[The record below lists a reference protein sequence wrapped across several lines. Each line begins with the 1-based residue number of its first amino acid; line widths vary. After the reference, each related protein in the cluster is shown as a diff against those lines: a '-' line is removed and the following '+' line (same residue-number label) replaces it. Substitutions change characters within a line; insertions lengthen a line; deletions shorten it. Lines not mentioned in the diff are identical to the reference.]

1 MWVQPCLTITN
12 AAPPLL
18 VFSVIGLFTV
28 VAWLCFF
35 FILFRAT
42 QAVSATPT
50 GQAAL
55 QISTGSQHAC
65 ALTFDADLVDLQ
77 HLALKADTPDNNA
90 AFLESLVPVCWGSGG
105 QQSSENLVPPAIG
118 NAADGDPVVSV
129 RAGDGFTC
137 VRTYK
142 GRVQCSG
149 AYGSLPGS
157 AESQVP
163 EGVLFSALTAGE
175 KHVAG
180 VVMDTAELRAWGDCS
195 SLNECTAPTGVS
207 WAGAEG
213 SLSAGRMF
221 TCALDTQ
228 LRPHCWG
235 RVFWPRGTP
244 AVSEFIEINSGMSHT
259 CGIRRNDTRAACWGE
274 CSFGEYVFFFFFVF
288 LLVVDGGRDTV
299 VLPTAKGSAPVVRS
313 ASPCHYWSTTLWGL
327 IRRRAAFEWLVRASG
342 CDAPLFV
349 APIRCTAG
357 ADWWCACSCC
367 FALFC
372 SASFLV
378 RHPSPFLLRNAG
390 ATRRWSLTASPV
402 SVMRRGAPA
411 SAPSRPACASPA
423 RAPPATRGA
432 STHLVV
438 ATISCQASQWPML
451 GRRSGGAL
459 MGALIATRWRACLFS
474 LWTGWTRATRRRGAR
489 HKHAPRAVGVGDV
502 D

>member
-1 MWVQPCLTITN
+1 M
-12 AAPPLL
+12 
-18 VFSVIGLFTV
+18 
-28 VAWLCFF
+28 FF
-35 FILFRAT
+35 FFLFRAT
-42 QAVSATPT
+42 QAVSATPA

-105 QQSSENLVPPAIG
+105 PQSSENLVPPAIG

-163 EGVLFSALTAGE
+163 EGVLFSALTVGE

-274 CSFGEYVFFFFFVF
+274 CSFGEYVFLFFFFF
-288 LLVVDGGRDTV
+288 LVVAGGRDSV
-299 VLPTAKGSAPVVRS
+299 VCGQQRGQHRS
-313 ASPCHYWSTTLWGL
+313 
-327 IRRRAAFEWLVRASG
+327 SG
-342 CDAPLFV
+342 RLARV
-349 APIRCTAG
+349 TAG
-357 ADWWCACSCC
+357 LLLCGVSFGGGRRLSGWSGPLPVTPHSLWRPDVARP
-367 FALFC
+367 ALTGGVLALAV
-372 SASFLV
+372 SL
-378 RHPSPFLLRNAG
+378 FLLG
-390 ATRRWSLTASPV
+390 
-402 SVMRRGAPA
+402 SVAC
-411 SAPSRPACASPA
+411 APSVP
-423 RAPPATRGA
+423 
-432 STHLVV
+432 L
-438 ATISCQASQWPML
+438 L
-451 GRRSGGAL
+451 L
-459 MGALIATRWRACLFS
+459 
-474 LWTGWTRATRRRGAR
+474 
-489 HKHAPRAVGVGDV
+489 
-502 D
+502 

>member
-1 MWVQPCLTITN
+1 MAVRGCPPPRQRRLTAVRRRPRLLAAGAAAATAVVAAALG
-12 AAPPLL
+12 AAPTPAAGELPVVTYML
-18 VFSVIGLFTV
+18 SNFQLMGLAQGSSSAIRALDDALYFWGDQIPVNSEQSTGQYTWLSVDSHTGYACGIERVTLQIMCWGV
-28 VAWLCFF
+28 DK
-35 FILFRAT
+35 

-77 HLALKADTPDNNA
+77 RLALKADTPDNNA

-274 CSFGEYVFFFFFVF
+274 CSFGEC
-288 LLVVDGGRDTV
+288 D
-299 VLPTAKGSAPVVRS
+299 PPVEFNRIPCERHAARGTCLRAVSSGVCESRS
-313 ASPCHYWSTTLWGL
+313 
-327 IRRRAAFEWLVRASG
+327 
-342 CDAPLFV
+342 
-349 APIRCTAG
+349 CTAG
-357 ADWWCACSCC
+357 YTWRFDAPCGCYYKLSSISVA
-367 FALFC
+367 
-372 SASFLV
+372 
-378 RHPSPFLLRNAG
+378 NAG
-390 ATRRWSLTASPV
+390 AAIGGRTDGGTD
-402 SVMRRGAPA
+402 
-411 SAPSRPACASPA
+411 C
-423 RAPPATRGA
+423 
-432 STHLVV
+432 HKV
-438 ATISCQASQWPML
+438 AGVPFFFMDRVDQSNQ
-451 GRRSGGAL
+451 
-459 MGALIATRWRACLFS
+459 
-474 LWTGWTRATRRRGAR
+474 
-489 HKHAPRAVGVGDV
+489 APRCQT
-502 D
+502 